1 MEIADAG
8 DRFQLEQ
15 AQEPADM
22 LVCPECDLMAEID
35 QERLIAG
42 PLESRGLGG
51 GVGMSRNYT
60 AGRLARRLLDVV

>member
-8 DRFQLEQ
+8 DWLQLEQ
-15 AQEPADM
+15 AQEAADM
-22 LVCPECDLMAEID
+22 LVRLEGDVTAEID

-51 GVGMSRNYT
+51 RCGHVPELYCRTPRT
-60 AGRLARRLLDVV
+60 AAA

>member
-42 PLESRGLGG
+42 PLELRGLGG
-51 GVGMSRNYT
+51 RCGHVPELYCRTPRT
-60 AGRLARRLLDVV
+60 AAA

>member
-8 DRFQLEQ
+8 DWLQLKQ
-15 AQEPADM
+15 AEEPADI

-51 GVGMSRNYT
+51 RCGHVPELYCRTPRT
-60 AGRLARRLLDVV
+60 AAA